1 MLGLTPLGT
10 IHTLISLVA
19 LAAGFA
25 SILRDGRIVAG
36 SGLGRTYVWST
47 ALTCLTGFG
56 IFERGGFGVPHALG
70 VVTLLVLALATWQGG
85 ARWLGARW
93 AYVST
98 VCFTLTLFFHM
109 IPGTTETFTRI
120 PAGRPFFTGPDDPAL
135 QKVVGVIFLVF
146 VVGAIVQVLHLRR
159 QGRASPPAP
168 GLQGAGKGLR

>member
-10 IHTLISLVA
+10 VHTLVSLVA

-25 SILRDGRIVAG
+25 SLLRDGRIVPD

-70 VVTLLVLALATWQGG
+70 VVTLVVLAFATWQGG

-93 AYVST
+93 LYVST

-120 PAGRPFFTGPDDPAL
+120 PAGRPLFTGPDDPAL
-135 QKVVGVIFLVF
+135 QKVVGVLFLVF
-146 VVGAIVQVLHLRR
+146 IVGAVLQVRHLRR
-159 QGRASPPAP
+159 QGRALQSMA
-168 GLQGAGKGLR
+168 GLQGAGKSAR